1 MLDEVDHLL
10 ELLPARGGVVNL
22 HLTYIQVYFVSHYVG
37 FSADTAR
44 AAGGGI
50 AIGHATCR
58 AAHGD
63 LFDYICSLRPEPA
76 QSRYGYPLSLELT
89 SQ

>member
-1 MLDEVDHLL
+1 M
-10 ELLPARGGVVNL
+10 
-22 HLTYIQVYFVSHYVG
+22 TIG

-50 AIGHATCR
+50 AIGPCDMPCGARRSIRLHMFSDPNRQC
-58 AAHGD
+58 
-63 LFDYICSLRPEPA
+63 EPA

>member
-1 MLDEVDHLL
+1 M
-10 ELLPARGGVVNL
+10 NL
-22 HLTYIQVYFVSHYVG
+22 TSYYTSKFTFVSTIG